1 MELLTISDSLSAQQ
15 ALEYGALQLV
25 AAEVPPGLLA
35 APIAQGE
42 RLLLCRLLLDATWH
56 SPAASIAARLEAFNT
71 RGSTSEHKLLA
82 RTFELSELISSYFPD
97 HFIIPT
103 NSWMWRL
110 NSSTPIVIPPTA
122 RHMPNSHALEEAAV
136 PLGFSAEEY
145 NGVLLASFA
154 AGPISF
160 PALVEFVAVLR
171 ALGAQLAHG
180 ARALLFN
187 VPAGACALQLPPGAP
202 SELQALWASALDE
215 LVELSHSY
223 LTCAVLQGALSP
235 PAVELALACRSRV
248 ALGGGAPALAL
259 SLGAWRDNSKRLPS
273 ARVWQ
278 LVRSLGIGAMARLLF
293 CDATATT
300 AELINYGMLDG
311 VVSSIK
317 DAADALLQPNDAPTA
332 TAEAAPVH
340 TAGGAGASVGAAAG
354 AGAGA
359 GAASATAT
367 AAGPGAAALGP
378 RAAAAATTDAL
389 AAAPSAAA
397 NGANAAAAREEA
409 QPAATVD
416 EPRRR
421 RGSYAVRML
430 FNDLPRL
437 DMKAR
442 CILKLATPP
451 RCTATPLLAY
461 TTPAHN

>member
-110 NSSTPIVIPPTA
+110 NLSTPIVIPPTA

-273 ARVWQ
+273 ARQRRRCTKPSASRAPCCSV
-278 LVRSLGIGAMARLLF
+278 LARRRP
-293 CDATATT
+293 T
-300 AELINYGMLDG
+300 
-311 VVSSIK
+311 SSTHSHRWTRGLCI
-317 DAADALLQPNDAPTA
+317 AHCTL
-332 TAEAAPVH
+332 H
-340 TAGGAGASVGAAAG
+340 THNSCGTRHAIDVAHMQNMYLHLHMQMHICTCVLAFAH
-354 AGAGA
+354 
-359 GAASATAT
+359 
-367 AAGPGAAALGP
+367 
-378 RAAAAATTDAL
+378 AL
-389 AAAPSAAA
+389 AHMH
-397 NGANAAAAREEA
+397 
-409 QPAATVD
+409 VH
-416 EPRRR
+416 
-421 RGSYAVRML
+421 VH
-430 FNDLPRL
+430 
-437 DMKAR
+437 
-442 CILKLATPP
+442 
-451 RCTATPLLAY
+451 
-461 TTPAHN
+461 AHT